1 MSQAPPAPTARAR
14 RQRCSRR
21 PGSSA
26 PPAAAIATPATAA
39 PADPT
44 TVTTAA
50 PVTPR
55 PPAPTTPPKTNP
67 PGPVSGTRVTALPST
82 GKVGSSFLF
91 QFAGFRPGGVNV
103 TVTDPN
109 GTTKGFGSSAGLD
122 GSGSFTFTT
131 KVGRPGGSLLVPHRG
146 RRLLGHDDDP
156 GHRAVA
162 EARVGRDLNA
172 RRRTNSS
179 RSRFLDAADSTKHRA
194 MLPPSQQA
202 TERAWPAST
211 SATSTPPMS

>member
-1 MSQAPPAPTARAR
+1 LRCRKRRRRRQLGRVGSAVHDGGEQAPPAAA
-14 RQRCSRR
+14 
-21 PGSSA
+21 A
-26 PPAAAIATPATAA
+26 AAAAAIATPATAA

-44 TVTTAA
+44 TVTTAV

-67 PGPVSGTRVTALPST
+67 PGPVSGTRVTVLPST

-109 GTTKGFGSSAGLD
+109 GTTTGVGSSAGLD

-131 KVGRPGGSLLVPHRG
+131 KVG
-146 RRLLGHDDDP
+146 DP
-156 GHRAVA
+156 
-162 EARVGRDLNA
+162 VGRYSFRIEGGGFSVTTTIQVTA
-172 RRRTNSS
+172 
-179 RSRFLDAADSTKHRA
+179 
-194 MLPPSQQA
+194 P
-202 TERAWPAST
+202 
-211 SATSTPPMS
+211 